1 MEAAI
6 FLPLVVLAVLT
17 IGYFIRADAA
27 WENEMHTSYEKY
39 LYAQTVSPN
48 FGDPTHIRHV
58 RTEIDLPLPIWS
70 RYRFKYE
77 DTIRYRDFVGLRY
90 RKDTLGAEGL
100 ERGSD
105 SAEVWIFPQSGKRY
119 HKENCTYVEAAVH
132 SCILT
137 ETVRRNFSECKL
149 CDSSELP
156 TGSIVFCFKSNDSCY
171 HRGNCRTI
179 KKYVIPIDR
188 EEAEKK
194 GYTPCSKCGGL

>member
-1 MEAAI
+1 MRCI
-6 FLPLVVLAVLT
+6 PL
-17 IGYFIRADAA
+17 
-27 WENEMHTSYEKY
+27 
-39 LYAQTVSPN
+39 
-48 FGDPTHIRHV
+48 
-58 RTEIDLPLPIWS
+58 
-70 RYRFKYE
+70 RFEYE

-119 HKENCTYVEAAVH
+119 HKENCTYVKAAVH

-149 CDSSELP
+149 CDSGELP